1 MFHYNCIE
9 NRFGN
14 KSRVLLTD
22 TDSLMYKMKTE
33 DISGD
38 FSPNKEIFDFD
49 NCSPKSKPYDNS
61 NTLVAGKTK
70 HLAYL
75 SKNLLD

>member
-1 MFHYNCIE
+1 
-9 NRFGN
+9 
-14 KSRVLLTD
+14 
-22 TDSLMYKMKTE
+22 MYKMKTE

-61 NTLVAGKTK
+61 NTLVIGKKK

-75 SKNLLD
+75 SKNLFV